1 MEIISYVFGIFGFI
15 AWLEIPALKKKIED
29 MEREMSRTQ
38 GTSYHTD
45 RAALIKA
52 ARSYIGKK
60 VNIDLKEDHQDVDII
75 NYGNMIYGTITILD
89 ADGEWML
96 VRVENKKKNIKKL
109 IRLESVEGIS
119 VLTEE

>member
-1 MEIISYVFGIFGFI
+1 
-15 AWLEIPALKKKIED
+15 
-29 MEREMSRTQ
+29 MSRTQ